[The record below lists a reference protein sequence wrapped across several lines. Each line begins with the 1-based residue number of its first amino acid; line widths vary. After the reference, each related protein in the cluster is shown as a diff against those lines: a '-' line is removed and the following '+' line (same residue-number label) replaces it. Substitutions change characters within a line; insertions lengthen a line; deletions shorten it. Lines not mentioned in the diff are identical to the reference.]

1 MEKEK
6 IIPQGYMTTGEI
18 AKKMGVTV
26 RTLQHYDKE
35 GLLPPSSVSLG
46 GRRLYTDKDMIKLHQ
61 ILSLK
66 HLGFSLQDIKKRL
79 IPLNTPDD
87 VAGILEE
94 QAAALRQKIE
104 ALRKSLWELERLR
117 NEVLQMQ
124 TVDFKKYADIII
136 NLQMK
141 NDYYWLIKHF
151 DEQLLDHIRNRFD
164 KESGMAF
171 IEAFQLL

>member
-1 MEKEK
+1 MKLQCIRINLILK
-6 IIPQGYMTTGEI
+6 SNVVNLSIGIALDLQRTGCQVKLCLRRRRFPRI
-18 AKKMGVTV
+18 TGHSDRKKTAYS
-26 RTLQHYDKE
+26 TQYA
-35 GLLPPSSVSLG
+35 
-46 GRRLYTDKDMIKLHQ
+46 
-61 ILSLK
+61 
-66 HLGFSLQDIKKRL
+66 
-79 IPLNTPDD
+79 DD

-124 TVDFKKYADIII
+124 TVDFKKYADITI

-164 KESGMAF
+164 KESGMVF

>member
-26 RTLQHYDKE
+26 RTLQHYNKE

-66 HLGFSLQDIKKRL
+66 HWGFSVQDIKRRL
-79 IPLNTPDD
+79 IPRNTRMMSP
-87 VAGILEE
+87 V
-94 QAAALRQKIE
+94 
-104 ALRKSLWELERLR
+104 
-117 NEVLQMQ
+117 
-124 TVDFKKYADIII
+124 F
-136 NLQMK
+136 
-141 NDYYWLIKHF
+141 
-151 DEQLLDHIRNRFD
+151 
-164 KESGMAF
+164 
-171 IEAFQLL
+171 